1 MQRIT
6 VYKNMYVPFAQLPED
21 SRIWIYQANR
31 QLSDQEKKFA
41 DEALKDFCE
50 SWVAHGQPL
59 KTSFTVEHNQF
70 IILATDEDYHL
81 PSGCSI
87 DSSVR
92 TLKTLQSHLGVDF
105 FDRTKVAFL
114 NGDAVVTYPMAQLKA
129 LFESGDLTGNTITFD
144 NLAPS
149 RGDLARTWKTP
160 AEKTWLTKY
169 LPNSTLAS

>member
-1 MQRIT
+1 
-6 VYKNMYVPFAQLPED
+6 MYVPFDQLPEH

-31 QLSDQEKKFA
+31 QLTPQEKQLA
-41 DEALKDFCE
+41 ETTLKSFCE
-50 SWVAHGQPL
+50 GWVAHQQQL
-59 KTSFTVEHNQF
+59 KTSFSIEQDQF

-92 TLKTLQSHLGVDF
+92 TLKDLQSKLGVDF

-114 NGDAVVTYPMAQLKA
+114 KDDTVVTHSLASLKG
-129 LFESGDLTGNTITFD
+129 LFETGELNGGTLTFN
-144 NLAPS
+144 NLVPS
-149 RGDLARTWKTP
+149 RGDLARGWKTRV
-160 AEKTWLTKY
+160 ENTWLTKY